1 MQESGVMQ
9 LVVDEVITETLEAD
23 NVTLQNL
30 SASKHV
36 QVGLC
41 YICKPNATS
50 SRRQY
55 QSRKGL
61 NRGFKELL
69 LSNAATVLFATGRQ
83 RRYADVGVCMSRRA
97 TRSSWAR

>member
-1 MQESGVMQ
+1 MTQ

-41 YICKPNATS
+41 HFGKTNATS
-50 SRRQY
+50 SRRKY
-55 QSRKGL
+55 QSHKGR
-61 NRGFKELL
+61 NRGFGEVL
-69 LSNAATVLFATGRQ
+69 LSSAAIGRQ
-83 RRYADVGVCMSRRA
+83 RQNANVGMCMSHRA
-97 TRSSWAR
+97 MRCSWAR

>member
-1 MQESGVMQ
+1 MQESGVTQ

-41 YICKPNATS
+41 YFDKTNATS
-50 SRRQY
+50 SRCKYIFRWYGFWKFGSKPQGPQY
-55 QSRKGL
+55 RL
-61 NRGFKELL
+61 
-69 LSNAATVLFATGRQ
+69 
-83 RRYADVGVCMSRRA
+83 
-97 TRSSWAR
+97 